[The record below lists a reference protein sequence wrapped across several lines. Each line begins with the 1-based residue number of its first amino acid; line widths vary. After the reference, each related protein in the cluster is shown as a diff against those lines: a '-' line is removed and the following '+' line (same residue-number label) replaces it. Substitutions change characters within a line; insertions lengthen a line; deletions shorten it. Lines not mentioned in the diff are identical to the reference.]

1 MMRGPRLRLRSAQAR
16 SAGAALAIF
25 VALVPSAGYSKSRI
39 DEKIQAQKA
48 HIHEVHEKL
57 NEKRSKLTQAKA
69 KVGSIA
75 AELDVTNRNIASVTS
90 RLGDINARMTSTQRK
105 LDWNKIQL
113 AAAQRTLQRHE
124 EVLSRRLVDAYE
136 HGDLGYVDVLLRAR
150 SFGDF
155 VERWNDVRYL
165 IKANEATIRARKADE
180 KNVLGIQGRLLGMR
194 SELESE
200 EADAR
205 RQRFTL
211 DGLAAQRSQLLAA
224 AEQEKH
230 VAQTEVNELEEE
242 SSAGE
247 SQLEGLIQAK
257 QEEEE
262 RRRAEE
268 RRARQLAGEQV
279 PPEPGAPGQLMWPA
293 SGPITSPF
301 GMRIN
306 PVTHAFILH
315 AGIDIG
321 VPVGTTVAAAAEG
334 KVIIAGWDDGG
345 CGNYIIL
352 DHGGRLST
360 QYCHL
365 SHIFVGVG
373 QVVQRGQAIAASGN
387 TGNSTGPHLHFGV
400 RINGRPVDP
409 MSYLR

>member
-1 MMRGPRLRLRSAQAR
+1 
-16 SAGAALAIF
+16 
-25 VALVPSAGYSKSRI
+25 
-39 DEKIQAQKA
+39 
-48 HIHEVHEKL
+48 
-57 NEKRSKLTQAKA
+57 
-69 KVGSIA
+69 
-75 AELDVTNRNIASVTS
+75 VTS